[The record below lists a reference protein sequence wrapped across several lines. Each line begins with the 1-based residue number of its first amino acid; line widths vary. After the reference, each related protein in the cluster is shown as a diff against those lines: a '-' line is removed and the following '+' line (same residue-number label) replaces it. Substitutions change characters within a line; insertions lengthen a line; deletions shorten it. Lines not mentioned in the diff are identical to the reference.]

1 MHKFIFSTWPLVEAT
16 CPLKPTAFFILLK
29 LFIIV
34 IIIILYLFVK
44 LQIYHKITFSSD
56 NLRCFFPVVNQL
68 IVTRSKKKTSQS
80 LLWAMWGM
88 RGISEDGASGFAW
101 TFTRG
106 SAAMQCWPAWGRSA
120 MAAATLLFAVLKAE
134 HKAGKPRGLGIRTL
148 CLDSRQGIKYF
159 PKRC

>member
-1 MHKFIFSTWPLVEAT
+1 MHKFVFSTWPLVEAT

-68 IVTRSKKKTSQS
+68 IVTRSKKNPAKACFEPCEECVAFLKTVPVALPELLPEVLQQCSVGQHGAGVLWPQQRFCLLFSRRSTRQASQ
-80 LLWAMWGM
+80 G
-88 RGISEDGASGFAW
+88 
-101 TFTRG
+101 
-106 SAAMQCWPAWGRSA
+106 AWGS
-120 MAAATLLFAVLKAE
+120 E
-134 HKAGKPRGLGIRTL
+134 L
-148 CLDSRQGIKYF
+148 CV
-159 PKRC
+159 